1 MSIHVFEPTVK
12 TPTRIYNFNSKNDS
26 SCETRSLYRNADLYL
41 DDSCLFPNGKME
53 NTHVNS
59 ISQPTQKSCEW
70 FLCGQVS
77 DHEPVREIPIH
88 STTFSVGRRTG
99 SSLCLTVG
107 CISSNH
113 AELEVNETS
122 LRVRDLDST
131 NGTFVNGKQIDGEVN
146 VAEGDLIQFASLVFR
161 VGTSA
166 MVQESR
172 TIAEDTHDRAL
183 AMMQFD
189 RLISEGGVHPYFQ
202 PLVNLSDRSLIGYEI
217 LGRSRL
223 FGLQTPGEMFHAAS
237 QLDLEAELSEVFRL
251 KGIHVGQVL
260 PYDKN
265 LFVNTH
271 PKELGHPRLYDSL
284 KALREADPDRPIT
297 LEIHEAAT
305 TDLKM
310 MLELQAVLKDLD
322 MKLAFDDFG
331 VGRARLVEL
340 AEVRPEYLK
349 FDMKLTQ
356 NLEQAPKKRQ
366 EVVALFA
373 KMVKELGIQTLAE
386 GVETEECHAILIDMG
401 FDLGQGFLYGKPRPI
416 DRYNGEGSI
425 IQTS

>member
-1 MSIHVFEPTVK
+1 
-12 TPTRIYNFNSKNDS
+12 
-26 SCETRSLYRNADLYL
+26 
-41 DDSCLFPNGKME
+41 ME
-53 NTHVNS
+53 NTRIET
-59 ISQPTQKSCEW
+59 ISHMAQKSCEW
-70 FLCGQVS
+70 FLCGQLS
-77 DHEPVREIPIH
+77 EQEPVREIPIH

-99 SSLCLTVG
+99 SSLCLPVG

-113 AELEVNETS
+113 AELEVNEAS
-122 LRVRDLDST
+122 LTLRDLDST
-131 NGTFVNGKQIDGEVN
+131 NGTFVNGKKISGEVN

-166 MVQESR
+166 MEQESR

-189 RLISEGGVHPYFQ
+189 RLISEGGVYPYFQ

-251 KGIHVGQVL
+251 KGIHVGKGL

-271 PKELGHPRLYDSL
+271 PKELGQPRLYESL
-284 KALREADPDRPIT
+284 KALREEDPDRQIT

-310 MLELQAVLKDLD
+310 MLELQEVLKDLD

-373 KMVKELGIQTLAE
+373 KMVKDLGIQTLAE
-386 GVETEECHAILIDMG
+386 GVETEECHSMLIEMG

-416 DRYNGEGSI
+416 DRYDGEGSI

>member
-1 MSIHVFEPTVK
+1 
-12 TPTRIYNFNSKNDS
+12 
-26 SCETRSLYRNADLYL
+26 
-41 DDSCLFPNGKME
+41 ME
-53 NTHVNS
+53 NTPCNS
-59 ISQPTQKSCEW
+59 ISEPSPSVCEW

-77 DHEPVREIPIH
+77 DQEPVREIPIH
-88 STTFSVGRRTG
+88 SSLFSVGRRTG
-99 SSLCLTVG
+99 SSLCLAVG
-107 CISSNH
+107 CISSDH
-113 AELEVNETS
+113 ALIESSENGL
-122 LRVRDLDST
+122 LLRDLNST
-131 NGTFVNGKQIDGEVN
+131 NGTFVNGKKITGEVP
-146 VAEGDLIQFASLVFR
+146 VAEGDLIQFATLVFR

-166 MVQESR
+166 MKQESR

-189 RLISEGGVHPYFQ
+189 RLISEGGVYPFYQ
-202 PLVNLSDRSLIGYEI
+202 PLVNLRDRSTMGYEI

-223 FGLQTPGEMFHAAS
+223 FGLQSPGEMFHAAS
-237 QLDLEAELSEVFRL
+237 QLDLEAELSEVFRQQ
-251 KGIHVGQVL
+251 GVDVGRCL
-260 PYDKN
+260 PRDKN

-271 PKELGHPRLYDSL
+271 PKELGQPRLYESL
-284 KALREADPDRPIT
+284 KTLREIDPERSIT

-310 MLELQAVLKDLD
+310 MLELQTVLKDLD

-356 NLEQAPKKRQ
+356 NLEQAPQKRQ

-373 KMVKELGIQTLAE
+373 KMVKDLGIQTLAE
-386 GVETEECHAILIDMG
+386 GVETEECHSMLIDMG

-416 DRYNGEGSI
+416 DRYDGEGSV

>member
-1 MSIHVFEPTVK
+1 MPSNCK
-12 TPTRIYNFNSKNDS
+12 
-26 SCETRSLYRNADLYL
+26 
-41 DDSCLFPNGKME
+41 
-53 NTHVNS
+53 
-59 ISQPTQKSCEW
+59 W

-77 DHEPVREIPIH
+77 EHEPVREVPIH
-88 STTFSVGRRTG
+88 STLFSIGRR
-99 SSLCLTVG
+99 SDASLCLAVG

-113 AELEVNETS
+113 AEIESRGDGL
-122 LRVRDLDST
+122 LLRDLQST
-131 NGTFVNGKQIDGEVN
+131 NGTFVNGKKITDEVY

-161 VGTSA
+161 VGASA
-166 MVQESR
+166 AESESC

-189 RLISEGGVHPYFQ
+189 RLISEGGVHPYYQ
-202 PLVNLSDRSLIGYEI
+202 PLVKLNEERTVIGYEV

-223 FGLQTPGEMFHAAS
+223 FGLHTPGEMFHAAS

-251 KGIHVGQVL
+251 QGIVVGSGL
-260 PYDKN
+260 PAEKN
-265 LFVNTH
+265 FFVNTH

-284 KALREADPDRPIT
+284 RSLRDADPDRKIT

-310 MLELQAVLKDLD
+310 MLELQEVLKDLD
-322 MKLAFDDFG
+322 MQLAFDDFG

-340 AEVRPEYLK
+340 AEVRPDYLK

-356 NLEQAPKKRQ
+356 NIEQAPKQRQ

-373 KMVKELGIQTLAE
+373 KMVKDLGIQTLAE
-386 GVETEECHAILIDMG
+386 GVETEECHSILIDMG
-401 FDLGQGFLYGKPRPI
+401 FDLGQGFLYGKPRSI
-416 DRYNGEGSI
+416 ERYDGSGVVI
-425 IQTS
+425 ETP